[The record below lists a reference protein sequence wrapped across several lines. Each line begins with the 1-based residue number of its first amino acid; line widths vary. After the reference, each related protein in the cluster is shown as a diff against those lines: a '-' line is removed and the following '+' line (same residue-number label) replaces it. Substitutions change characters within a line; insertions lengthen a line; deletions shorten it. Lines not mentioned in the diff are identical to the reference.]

1 MFEQKTEDE
10 KGISIPY
17 AVGLAHPVM
26 EIRKHFRDFLLLTGL
41 VSFICSVVSLI
52 VGHSFFCGVLN
63 ESFCSTGVVSF
74 AVSSLVMLWGLGF
87 YVSRW
92 TGIVFEG
99 FDFVQA
105 IKCQCFKRDLKAMF
119 LVFLYFSLWAVVF
132 WGVYFLNMRQ
142 PVSDWREELAVFIGV
157 SAVIIFAVILLMNF
171 VIFFR
176 LLQYK
181 SIMVLKQTF
190 WPIFDNIFKLSSWF
204 LIYFLI
210 FFSLLRVVFFYF
222 VSNTYL
228 PIWIKLIGMEF
239 FLDFII
245 FTIAA
250 FFVLHFNYLSARLF
264 AEEE

>member
-10 KGISIPY
+10 KGISIPF

-105 IKCQCFKRDLKAMF
+105 IKCQCFKRDLKAMGSSF
-119 LVFLYFSLWAVVF
+119 L
-132 WGVYFLNMRQ
+132 G
-142 PVSDWREELAVFIGV
+142 
-157 SAVIIFAVILLMNF
+157 
-171 VIFFR
+171 
-176 LLQYK
+176 
-181 SIMVLKQTF
+181 
-190 WPIFDNIFKLSSWF
+190 
-204 LIYFLI
+204 
-210 FFSLLRVVFFYF
+210 
-222 VSNTYL
+222 
-228 PIWIKLIGMEF
+228 
-239 FLDFII
+239 
-245 FTIAA
+245 
-250 FFVLHFNYLSARLF
+250 RLF
-264 AEEE
+264 FEYASACQRLAGRIGCFYRSVCRYYFCGDSFNEFCDIFQIVTIQEHYGAKTNFLADI